1 MIGKKKSIEDFT
13 LSSLSLSELNRV
25 LIRIGDLLSQAH
37 GIGQAHDMHGSRI
50 VNVGEPTQARD
61 AINKGALDAGLKPK
75 TEGPESSTD
84 NAVARWDG
92 TEGRHLQDSLAIVD
106 DDGTVDIP
114 FGQTYSIDGVP
125 HTHALNDLS
134 DVDFTDEAHGDILF
148 RGASAWESLPA
159 GEEGQ
164 ILTTHG
170 VDADPTWE
178 AAAAGGL
185 QELLVADI
193 AAPIELAAISD
204 PEDGDTILT
213 YDSAG
218 KFTVYCYETDATGD
232 SPFVVSGWVAVA
244 GEYSELSLNTHQL
257 LVDTEPTE
265 PNHVVRLADVTA
277 GYWPAG
283 YWPTG
288 YWP

>member
-1 MIGKKKSIEDFT
+1 M
-13 LSSLSLSELNRV
+13 
-25 LIRIGDLLSQAH
+25 
-37 GIGQAHDMHGSRI
+37 
-50 VNVGEPTQARD
+50 
-61 AINKGALDAGLKPK
+61 
-75 TEGPESSTD
+75 
-84 NAVARWDG
+84 
-92 TEGRHLQDSLAIVD
+92 
-106 DDGTVDIP
+106 
-114 FGQTYSIDGVP
+114 
-125 HTHALNDLS
+125 
-134 DVDFTDEAHGDILF
+134 
-148 RGASAWESLPA
+148 
-159 GEEGQ
+159 
-164 ILTTHG
+164 
-170 VDADPTWE
+170 
-178 AAAAGGL
+178 
-185 QELLVADI
+185 ADI
-193 AAPIELAAISD
+193 AAPIELAAIND

-265 PNHVVRLADVTA
+265 PNHVVRLADVTS

>member
-1 MIGKKKSIEDFT
+1 MAVRDIYQLHHPRDTADLTDQFNRLMHRLMARLDGSD
-13 LSSLSLSELNRV
+13 SELSAT
-25 LIRIGDLLSQAH
+25 LATLTADLAELLSDFGAH
-37 GIGQAHDMHGSRI
+37 
-50 VNVGEPTQARD
+50 N
-61 AINKGALDAGLKPK
+61 
-75 TEGPESSTD
+75 
-84 NAVARWDG
+84 
-92 TEGRHLQDSLAIVD
+92 
-106 DDGTVDIP
+106 
-114 FGQTYSIDGVP
+114 
-125 HTHALNDLS
+125 HAFVDLS

-159 GEEGQ
+159 GEDGQ

-178 AAAAGGL
+178 TAAAGGL

-193 AAPIELAAISD
+193 TAPIELAAIND